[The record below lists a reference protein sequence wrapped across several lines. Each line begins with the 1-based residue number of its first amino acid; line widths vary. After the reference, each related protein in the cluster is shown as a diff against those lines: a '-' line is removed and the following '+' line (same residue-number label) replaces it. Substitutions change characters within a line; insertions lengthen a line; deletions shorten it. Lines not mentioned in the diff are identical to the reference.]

1 MKLDV
6 GEMTTVDIAAYRIL
20 RILWNPKVYYRIHK
34 CLPPVP
40 ILSQLYPVRTPT
52 SHFLKIHLNIILPST
67 PVSLK
72 WSLSLRFLHQNP
84 VYASP
89 PPIRATCPA
98 HLILHFITR
107 KIFGENYRSLSSS
120 LCSFLH
126 SLVSSPKYSSQHP
139 VFKHPQS
146 TFLPQCERPIFTPIQ
161 SNRQNY
167 TLFLLSL
174 TTLNIIWIV
183 TTIISLLLRLLGTN

>member
-1 MKLDV
+1 MFWVGIDDTAALESKQRWSRGLFLRIKSSQTLSRRPNIYCRDVLFWSRDFLMKLDV

-139 VFKHPQS
+139 VFKHP
-146 TFLPQCERPIFTPIQ
+146 
-161 SNRQNY
+161 
-167 TLFLLSL
+167 
-174 TTLNIIWIV
+174 
-183 TTIISLLLRLLGTN
+183 